1 MGIAHFCVCL
11 NKKVDARPWF
21 LLNDYNPLLEFLFLY
36 VDFFQSWKKLVKQLK
51 NVRVAYLHSLV
62 SSSSMEEFW
71 F

>member
-36 VDFFQSWKKLVKQLK
+36 VDFF
-51 NVRVAYLHSLV
+51 
-62 SSSSMEEFW
+62 
-71 F
+71 